1 MSWEGRLAWLLRA
14 WRRHQPDS
22 AFHNPATFA
31 RALAAH
37 GCVVTPDQVLAWE
50 SGLADP
56 PYTAWIG
63 YERALGLRHCSLA
76 SCREYLRVYLPAG
89 SLPLLTG
96 PGVAP
101 TDPAR
106 PLDTPDREGL
116 LEIAFSE
123 SCTPI
128 QWVALSGHL
137 MTDPG
142 WEVDEDDA
150 QALADEIVSQVSRG
164 VDVAYRLL
172 SVAAAN
178 FASVQAMQEPMVRSV
193 RSYLADPDVQVVYDP
208 LGLLDQ
214 ISSPQAADLILDL
227 FERAPNRAM
236 FLHAVWLATQMAVRG
251 NFADHQ
257 RARLGVLV
265 LARWRADPERAPRD
279 LAQLIAVL
287 PFGFREA
294 FSRAAARGG
303 NTDFGYVL
311 EHGEDVSAVAAKRMA
326 GRIVDAVQ
334 QVHPD
339 AEADRIELESL
350 VREGLFHRESERRH
364 LAAVVL
370 AASPFARAVGQAALD
385 LLSERE
391 AVPLARGRMATLCSY
406 LAGDEHRLRLSPFVG
421 DPDETVAAAVTLT
434 FGHLEFASTSD
445 QMLRH
450 TIPTQPGSVGRS
462 HMYALG
468 MTASPGLTRI
478 AASSGAPD
486 WQRRAA
492 RWWLRLGPAI
502 R

>member
-22 AFHNPATFA
+22 AFHDPATFA

-37 GCVVTPDQVLAWE
+37 GCAATPDQILAWE

-56 PYTAWIG
+56 TYAAWIG

-76 SCREYLRVYLPAG
+76 SSREYLRVYLPTG
-89 SLPLLTG
+89 SLPRLTG
-96 PGVAP
+96 PGAP
-101 TDPAR
+101 TDGPGR
-106 PLDTPDREGL
+106 HSTSDRRRL
-116 LEIAFSE
+116 LEIAVSGG
-123 SCTPI
+123 CTPI

-137 MTDPG
+137 VSDPG
-142 WEVDEDDA
+142 WEVDGDDA
-150 QALADEIVSQVSRG
+150 ETLADDIVGKLSRG
-164 VDVAYRLL
+164 VDVSYRLL

-178 FASVQAMQEPMVRSV
+178 VASVPAMHAPMVRSI
-193 RSYLADPDVQVVYDP
+193 RTYLGDPDVQVVHDP
-208 LGLLDQ
+208 VGLLDQ
-214 ISSPQAADLILDL
+214 ISSPEAAALVLDL
-227 FERAPNRAM
+227 LERAPNRSM
-236 FLHAVWLATQMAVRG
+236 FLQAVWLATQMVVRG
-251 NFADHQ
+251 GFDDRQ

-265 LARWRADPERAPRD
+265 LARWRADWERGPRD

-287 PFGFREA
+287 PSGFREA
-294 FSRAAARGG
+294 FTRAAARGG
-303 NTDFGYVL
+303 NTDFGYAL

-326 GRIVDAVQ
+326 GRIVDAVHR
-334 QVHPD
+334 VHPD
-339 AEADRIELESL
+339 VEADREELESL

-370 AASPFARAVGQAALD
+370 AASPFAHVVGEAALD
-385 LLSERE
+385 LLGERD
-391 AVPLARGRMATLCSY
+391 AGSLARGRMATLTSY
-406 LAGDEHRLRLSPFVG
+406 LAGDEHRLRLSPFVR
-421 DPDETVAAAVTLT
+421 DPDETVAAAVALT

-450 TIPTQPGSVGRS
+450 TIPTQAGSLGRS

-468 MTASPGLTRI
+468 MTASPGLAKI
-478 AASSGAPD
+478 AASSRAPD

-492 RWWLRLGPAI
+492 RWWLRTGPAI

>member
-1 MSWEGRLAWLLRA
+1 LRA

-22 AFHNPATFA
+22 AFHDPATFA
-31 RALAAH
+31 RALTAH
-37 GCVVTPDQVLAWE
+37 GCAATPDQVLAWE

-56 PYTAWIG
+56 TYSAWIG

-76 SCREYLRVYLPAG
+76 SSREYLRVFLPAG
-89 SLPLLTG
+89 SLPRLTG
-96 PGVAP
+96 PGAP
-101 TDPAR
+101 SADPTAR
-106 PLDTPDREGL
+106 PDSQGRQRL
-116 LEIAFSE
+116 LEIAVSE
-123 SCTPI
+123 TCTPI
-128 QWVALSGHL
+128 QWVALSSHL
-137 MTDPG
+137 MSDPT
-142 WEVDEDDA
+142 WEVDQDDA
-150 QALADEIVSQVSRG
+150 QALADEIVSQLARG

-178 FASVQAMQEPMVRSV
+178 VASVPTMHAPMVRSI
-193 RSYLADPDVQVVYDP
+193 RTYLGDPDVQVVYDP

-214 ISSPQAADLILDL
+214 ISSAEAADLILDL
-227 FERAPNRAM
+227 LERAPNRAM
-236 FLHAVWLATQMAVRG
+236 FLHAIWLATQMMVRG
-251 NFADHQ
+251 NFDDRQ

-287 PFGFREA
+287 PAGFREA
-294 FSRAAARGG
+294 FSRAAATGG

-326 GRIVDAVQ
+326 GLIVDAVQ
-334 QVHPD
+334 RTHPD
-339 AEADRIELESL
+339 VGADRTELESL

-370 AASPFARAVGQAALD
+370 AASPFAHAVGEAALD
-385 LLSERE
+385 LLSVPES
-391 AVPLARGRMATLCSY
+391 VPLARGRLATLCSY

-421 DPDETVAAAVTLT
+421 DHDETVAAAVTLT

-450 TIPTQPGSVGRS
+450 TIPTHAGSRGRS

-468 MTASPGLTRI
+468 MTASPGLTKI
-478 AASSGAPD
+478 AASSAAPD